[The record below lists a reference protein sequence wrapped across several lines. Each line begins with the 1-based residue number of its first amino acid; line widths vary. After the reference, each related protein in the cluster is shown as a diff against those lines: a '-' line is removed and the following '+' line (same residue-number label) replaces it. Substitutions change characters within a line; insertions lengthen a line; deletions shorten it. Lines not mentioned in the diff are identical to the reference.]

1 MKTNIRSAIACM
13 AVATLAGMAHAAA
26 PSPNLL
32 IKLLESAEANNPDIK
47 AARNQLQ
54 ASDRDIDAAKWKLW
68 PSVSLVSESNTAQ
81 SQSASVR
88 SNSMRLEQTLYDF
101 GKVRSQISEYQ
112 SARQSSSAQLDSKVL
127 DIKLQIVNLWQSL
140 FVGVRKK
147 EISDRQIQQLANYD
161 QQINNRIT
169 KGATPIIERELTTSR
184 LLQAGIERKSVIS
197 GIDNALLKLQ
207 ALTGMSS
214 LKAEIS
220 PEKMLIRS
228 HDPLLRFM
236 PPQGLEDLVSLHP
249 AVMKAENDKTVLS
262 HRLRSM
268 QSDQLPQLYMRVDKP
283 LQPTSVYP
291 NTSPSVYT
299 GLRFSLDG
307 GLSGLESLQAMSS
320 RLQAAEEA
328 VESSRL
334 DVRQAVESDIS
345 ELNANKAKIGDA
357 TQAIK
362 SSIDVLRSYERQFQ
376 AGRKSWQDLLNAL
389 RELTQNEF
397 ALAETE
403 AAGFAAMYR
412 IQLRSGQRLSEVQ

>member
-1 MKTNIRSAIACM
+1 MMVTM
-13 AVATLAGMAHAAA
+13 AGIVHASTSAA
-26 PSPNLL
+26 PATTLL
-32 IKLLESAEANNPDIK
+32 KKLLDSAEVNNPDIK

-54 ASDRDIDAAKWKLW
+54 ASEREIDAAKWKRW
-68 PSVSLVSESNTAQ
+68 PSVSVVSESNSAQ

-88 SNSMRLEQTLYDF
+88 SNSMRVEQTLYDF
-101 GKVRSQISEYQ
+101 GKVRSQISEYE
-112 SARQSSSAQLDSKVL
+112 SARQSTSSQLDSKVL

-140 FVGVRKK
+140 FVGIRKK

-184 LLQAGIERKSVIS
+184 LLQAGIERKGVIS
-197 GIDNALLKLQ
+197 SIDNALLRLQ
-207 ALTGMSS
+207 ALSGMAD
-214 LKAEIS
+214 LKADIA

-236 PPQGLEDLVSLHP
+236 PPQGLEDVISLHP

-268 QSDQLPQLYMRVDKP
+268 QSDQLPQVYMRMDKP
-283 LQPTSVYP
+283 LQASTLYP

-299 GLRFSLDG
+299 GVRFSLDG
-307 GLSGLESLQAMSS
+307 GLSGLDNLQAMAS

-334 DVRQAVESDIS
+334 DVRQALESDIS

-357 TQAIK
+357 VKSIK

-376 AGRKSWQDLLNAL
+376 AGKKSWQDLLNAL
-389 RELTQNEF
+389 RELTQNEY

-403 AAGFAAMYR
+403 AAGFGAMYR
-412 IQLRSGQRLSEVQ
+412 IQLRSGQRLIELQ